1 MDNCIKVRTDKKYA
15 IFTLNKDNIVID
27 MKNEPEIG
35 KICLRLQHQNKQI
48 VIPMRVY
55 DAYDMKNAYIENDG
69 DRIVILSCSRKTRA
83 KLQPLTTETNVD
95 PSTSAVTS
103 ETIKTS
109 HFGRF
114 SLSNEWTDQDVT
126 VYMGMGKQK
135 RLFIERGAKKSVPSI
150 KELKAEYG
158 ESLYSY
164 PYDTVAYTTHIVKRS
179 ASIVFPAIFLRT
191 WGIENGDKVKYQVL
205 ESGIICIAP
214 LDKTD
219 AFTGENLDH
228 TKDSVD
234 EVHVCEDCNES
245 TDIKELILLMRNTM
259 ELCKEIRITSNNL
272 TARVEALEKK
282 Q

>member
-1 MDNCIKVRTDKKYA
+1 MDICIKVRTDKKYA

-35 KICLRLQHQNKQI
+35 KICLKLQHQIKQI
-48 VIPMRVY
+48 IIPMRVY
-55 DAYDMKNAYIENDG
+55 DAYDMKNAYTENDG
-69 DRIVILSCSRKTRA
+69 DRIVILSCSRKIRT
-83 KLQPLTTETNVD
+83 KLQPFATETNVD

-114 SLSNEWTDQDVT
+114 SLSGEWADQDVT

-135 RLFIERGAKKSVPSI
+135 RLLIERGAKKSVPSI

-164 PYDTVAYTTHIVKRS
+164 PYDTVAYTTHIGKRS

-191 WGIENGDKVKYQVL
+191 WGIENGDKVKYLVL

-219 AFTGENLDH
+219 AFTGEILDH

-259 ELCKEIRITSNNL
+259 ELCKEIKIKSNNL
-272 TARVEALEKK
+272 AARVEALEKK